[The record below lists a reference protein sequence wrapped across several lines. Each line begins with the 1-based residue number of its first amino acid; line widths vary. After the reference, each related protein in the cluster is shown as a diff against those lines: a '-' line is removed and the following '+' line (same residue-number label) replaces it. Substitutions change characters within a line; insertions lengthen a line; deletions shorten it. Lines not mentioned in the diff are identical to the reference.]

1 MSTNKCLLI
10 PTGLVL
16 ILAFSSSAAS
26 HPAQEV
32 KHSYESILEQIKKSD
47 PAANFTALRLAY
59 ADAPPKN
66 RGDIPSDASRSMFTA
81 MQEKR
86 YEKAIEYAEKVMK
99 AKFVDINAHLIA
111 SAAYK
116 EMGNTEKGKF
126 HRYVADGLIKSILSS
141 GDGKSQETAFKVI
154 STDEEYVILRVY
166 GLIPQSQ
173 SLLSANGHYYDRL
186 DAVNRETNE
195 KVSLYFNIDIPFGA
209 LEKIIKK

>member
-1 MSTNKCLLI
+1 
-10 PTGLVL
+10 
-16 ILAFSSSAAS
+16 
-26 HPAQEV
+26 
-32 KHSYESILEQIKKSD
+32 
-47 PAANFTALRLAY
+47 
-59 ADAPPKN
+59 
-66 RGDIPSDASRSMFTA
+66 MFTA